1 MRRLAT
7 FFIAMFAAA
16 AVIVMPVAAM
26 ASHGCAGMAT
36 TAAMAKTAA
45 MPMPGA
51 SSMANAHARMA
62 DACAQCDSALSG
74 SACTMCCATLPAETP
89 RIARLAI
96 ARPMIHAPLPVI
108 SAGRESAPPLPPPR
122 S

>member
-7 FFIAMFAAA
+7 LLIAMFAAA
-16 AVIVMPVAAM
+16 AAIVMPVAAM
-26 ASHGCAGMAT
+26 ASHGCAGMAKS
-36 TAAMAKTAA
+36 AVMAKSAA

-51 SSMANAHARMA
+51 GSMA
-62 DACAQCDSALSG
+62 DAHAGKDGACAACDSALSG

-96 ARPMIHAPLPVI
+96 ARPMIHAPLPVT

-122 S
+122 G